1 VIVAIP
7 FAIYLVLHPEYW
19 RDRIMAHGLYDAH
32 RYSPA
37 IRANGLLFVSGQ
49 VGSRADG
56 SPEPDLD
63 EQVRLAFRNLNAIL
77 AEAGLSF
84 DDVIDVTV
92 FMVDPH
98 THFERAW
105 AVAAEFWGQAPYPT
119 ATAIGVTWLSGFQF
133 EIKVIAKL
141 PETIRS

>member
-1 VIVAIP
+1 MTP
-7 FAIYLVLHPEYW
+7 KTQTNT
-19 RDRIMAHGLYDAH
+19 RDVVSPPSRHTLYDAH

-141 PETIRS
+141 PG

>member
-1 VIVAIP
+1 MSKT
-7 FAIYLVLHPEYW
+7 
-19 RDRIMAHGLYDAH
+19 RDVVTPPGRHALYELH

-49 VGSRADG
+49 VGSRPDG

-63 EQVRLAFRNLNAIL
+63 EQVRLAFRNLNAVL
-77 AEAGLSF
+77 AAAGCTF

-92 FMVDPH
+92 FMVDPQLY
-98 THFERAW
+98 FERAW

-119 ATAIGVTWLSGFQF
+119 ATAIGATWLAGFQF

-141 PETIRS
+141 PEAANV